1 MKDRDLWEIYR
12 RWRAGQSLARIAAGE
27 RRERKTVRRYVRGFA
42 ELGLVRDGP
51 GVQRQQFYEL
61 VTPLLASNTRWAAP
75 ATEQWLRHRQEL
87 RELINRAK
95 DPLKPKTAYLVLKA
109 KYSLDGSYETFKRLA
124 RAAPA
129 QFRGK
134 LRLDVVLLRRQHRVR
149 VAGQLEGRGA
159 EAGPVG
165 IRSSTV
171 TLDGVLFELPSTLIG
186 ARLSRDRGGIVVARP
201 GAARHRAVVRPGH
214 RTGVAVPPHE
224 PVTNAAPRSYSM
236 IAPIMLPSPR
246 RRPGS
251 RKTTRSCERS
261 SVWILGTDMPGSFR
275 GVVLGSPWR
284 PVGGS
289 IHHSASQLS

>member
-1 MKDRDLWEIYR
+1 ME
-12 RWRAGQSLARIAAGE
+12 
-27 RRERKTVRRYVRGFA
+27 
-42 ELGLVRDGP
+42 P
-51 GVQRQQFYEL
+51 G
-61 VTPLLASNTRWAAP
+61 
-75 ATEQWLRHRQEL
+75 
-87 RELINRAK
+87 
-95 DPLKPKTAYLVLKA
+95 
-109 KYSLDGSYETFKRLA
+109 
-124 RAAPA
+124 PA

-134 LRLDVVLLRRQHRVR
+134 LRLDVALLRRQHRVR

-171 TLDGVLFELPSTLIG
+171 LWARRPSITACSSIRAGSGAAPTRAKIERFFRTVRQQFLAPLDTDQLAGIADLDQRLHTWLESEYHRSPHRGLKGATPLETWLAKCHLIVPLDPTGDLAVAFRHQATRKVYRDSTVTLDGVLFELPSTLIG
-186 ARLSRDRGGIVVARP
+186 AHLSRDRGGIVVARP

-214 RTGVAVPPHE
+214 RTRVAVPPHE

-275 GVVLGSPWR
+275 GVVLGRPMEARRWQYSPFG
-284 PVGGS
+284 V
-289 IHHSASQLS
+289 SAILRIP